1 MNNIIP
7 KTEWIRTWTE
17 NGVGWIQL
25 SHDNK
30 LNPLSASFILA
41 IKDAAEKFDNDPSIG
56 CIVLIGSDKAFAA
69 GADLKEMIKLSRMQQ
84 ENEGAKDRNVD
95 NMYIKQAEHMLRTKM
110 YEAGVSYIMKA
121 LEINPESQV
130 NIQIV
135 AFVQT
140 N

>member
-1 MNNIIP
+1 MA
-7 KTEWIRTWTE
+7 
-17 NGVGWIQL
+17 GV
-25 SHDNK
+25 SHCGNVV
-30 LNPLSASFILA
+30 
-41 IKDAAEKFDNDPSIG
+41 IG
-56 CIVLIGSDKAFAA
+56 
-69 GADLKEMIKLSRMQQ
+69 DLKEMIKLSRMQQ

-140 N
+140 NSWLIFTCRRP